1 MEIDFMSSW
10 RDRNERD
17 AKPQT
22 IDVYQKHDIEKSK
35 EKELKILSDSGK
47 NISFLLALLS
57 MLSAVISAMLLFYG
71 SNHNIKINNST
82 INVSNKISSKYVCEE
97 NSKGNLETL
106 LTRSNGDPKL
116 FIKWNSNYSNSG
128 YTAAERCSQV
138 ATKLNKY
145 IKSGNAKYATIQTT
159 DDTTKICFVKDLDG
173 VCNKEN
179 VVVGIDRGIVGF
191 KFTGEDQLISP
202 KFIDYIYTDGCRIYL
217 NPKIQEDNQGTNREI
232 CFIPL
237 IE

>member
-1 MEIDFMSSW
+1 MSSW

-22 IDVYQKHDIEKSK
+22 IDVSDKPYILRRRAK
-35 EKELKILSDSGK
+35 EIKILSDSGK

-57 MLSAVISAMLLFYG
+57 MLSGVISAMLLFYG
-71 SNHNIKINNST
+71 SNHNIKINNIT
-82 INVSNKISSKYVCEE
+82 ISASNEVSDKYVCEE

-145 IKSGNAKYATIQTT
+145 IKSGNAKYTIIQTT
-159 DDTTKICFVKDLDG
+159 DNTTKICFVKDLDG
-173 VCNKEN
+173 ICNKEN

-191 KFTGEDQLISP
+191 KITGED
-202 KFIDYIYTDGCRIYL
+202 
-217 NPKIQEDNQGTNREI
+217 
-232 CFIPL
+232 
-237 IE
+237 